1 MSANTSKKAV
11 VIDGKTEIGLA
22 KVINLVSEGYFVEIQ
37 DREEPEE
44 GQKSTGS
51 YDYPFCNL
59 IYSNEDCISSL
70 AAVESVE
77 RNIA

>member
-1 MSANTSKKAV
+1 MLSVISEMAV
-11 VIDGKTEIGLA
+11 VLGGRTGFGLA

-37 DREEPEE
+37 DREESEE

-51 YDYPFCNL
+51 YDYHFCDL
-59 IYSNEDCISSL
+59 IYSNEDCFSSL
-70 AAVESVE
+70 AEDVSVE

>member
-1 MSANTSKKAV
+1 MLSVISEKAV
-11 VIDGKTEIGLA
+11 VIVGSTGIGLA
-22 KVINLVSEGYFVEIQ
+22 KVINLVSEGYFVKIL

-51 YDYPFCNL
+51 YDYPFCDL
-59 IYSNEDCISSL
+59 IYSNGDCFSSL
-70 AAVESVE
+70 AAAVSVE